1 MVVSGHC
8 TLLLILVVCMF
19 LFMINFNSTLVPSTS
34 RDPPFKSNKTVRTRR
49 FYVTSNTAPAVTA
62 AFEDWRQC
70 VIKQLGKKKSDPK
83 LWIKFGAI
91 VVECTASTE
100 LSRIVITPIR
110 NKDEIK
116 RYIYSSDT
124 THPAVVI
131 TLGVGEDIIAE
142 KLLKKTLPLGSK
154 FFGADPV
161 WEKNADLFA
170 QVGKF
175 FPIAVG
181 KETGYI
187 AADILTKGRYQ
198 SSNVMTIDLVTF
210 LTKMVNESMI
220 DLILMDNE
228 GAEYDIVQ
236 LLTVDKVFDK
246 HGIVVCQVN
255 AEFHPPR
262 NGQSYIDYLKI
273 MLDTIKAGRFAPI
286 FVLNEKNTWQRAFF
300 VNYSSHRCRRK
311 YLDHFFRKTSNTSR
325 YYS

>member
-1 MVVSGHC
+1 
-8 TLLLILVVCMF
+8 
-19 LFMINFNSTLVPSTS
+19 MIHFNPTSVPSTS
-34 RDPPFKSNKTVRTRR
+34 RNPPFKSNNTVRTRSL
-49 FYVTSNTAPAVTA
+49 YVTSNTAAAVIF

-70 VIKQLGKKKSDPK
+70 VIQQLDKNKSDPQ
-83 LWIKFGAI
+83 LWIKFAAI

-124 THPAVVI
+124 TDPAVVV

-142 KLLKKTLPLGSK
+142 KHLKKTLPLGSK

-175 FPIAVG
+175 FPIAVAKG
-181 KETGYI
+181 TGYI
-187 AADILTKGRYQ
+187 ATDILTKGRYQ

-236 LLTVDKVFDK
+236 LLTVEKVFDK
-246 HGIVVCQVN
+246 HGIVVCQIN

-286 FVLNEKNTWQRAFF
+286 FVLNEKNTWQRAFL
-300 VNYSSHRCRRK
+300 VNYSNHRCRRK
-311 YLDHFFRKTSNTSR
+311 YLDQFFRKTSNTSR